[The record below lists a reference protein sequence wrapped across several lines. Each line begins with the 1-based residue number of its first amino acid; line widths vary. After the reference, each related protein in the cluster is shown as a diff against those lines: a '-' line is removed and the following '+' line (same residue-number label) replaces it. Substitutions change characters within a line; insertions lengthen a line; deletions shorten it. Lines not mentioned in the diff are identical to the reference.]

1 MEGSGLIDTVGS
13 NIVLSLVIE
22 LIYFLEIWG
31 FGDVLMLISLT
42 KIVAHRLIC
51 SDKLLIGQ
59 AVRKHV
65 VFGGCP

>member
-1 MEGSGLIDTVGS
+1 LVS

-22 LIYFLEIWG
+22 LIYFPEIWG

-42 KIVAHRLIC
+42 KIAAHRLIC
-51 SDKLLIGQ
+51 SDKSLIGQ